1 MGRKL
6 DLMGRKVI
14 EVLDGVAVEGQDP
27 QVRPDP
33 VAKERVVFT
42 GPADWTPDQ
51 AEQYI
56 DWRIQ
61 LVDADVAR
69 LRQQLDD
76 LTAMR
81 RRWLAVTGGRSKVFA
96 NGNGNGN
103 GNGHEGDGI

>member
-14 EVLDGVAVEGQDP
+14 DVLEKVDVVEGQDL
-27 QVRPDP
+27 QVRPDG
-33 VAKERVVFT
+33 ASKERLIFT

-61 LVDADVAR
+61 LVDGEVAR

-81 RRWLAVTGGRSKVFA
+81 RRWLAVTGGRSKVF
-96 NGNGNGN
+96 GSGNGN
-103 GNGHEGDGI
+103 GNGHDPEGI